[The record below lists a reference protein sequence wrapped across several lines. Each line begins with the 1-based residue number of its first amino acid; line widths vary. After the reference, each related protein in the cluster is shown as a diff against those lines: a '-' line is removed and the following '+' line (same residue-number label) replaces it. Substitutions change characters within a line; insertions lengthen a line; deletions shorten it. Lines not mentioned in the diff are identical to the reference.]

1 MKSRLNIIVLI
12 FVVILAGLMAV
23 SGFMLFQGIRK
34 YNTAEKQASRLF
46 ETLSSYYKANPFPS
60 SANVAVRE
68 GNAENMDAWATRIVE
83 EMKKGE
89 SKVVEKSPS
98 LFMRRLGASRKS
110 LLVAAKSNNV
120 VVRDLFTFGFE
131 QYLGDEGHR
140 PPPSLVPQLTHQLV
154 AIESVTRLLIENNV
168 SSIDSIVRRD
178 VEGTAVSA
186 RPTRERR
193 AGRGAR
199 LAGQRPGGAP
209 KGEEADTDD
218 KAEEAALFTTEKLV
232 LEFRAREANAV
243 AVVNAL
249 SAMPL
254 PVAISRIEF
263 RRDGAEIVIPPLP
276 VPAEGE
282 SEVAAIIPKSEQVH
296 DRRIVSGLTETP
308 LWVRLELTIFRFSRE
323 ETGEST

>member
-12 FVVILAGLMAV
+12 SVVVLIGLLGA
-23 SGFMLFQGIRK
+23 SGFMLFQGIIK
-34 YNTAEKQASRLF
+34 YNSAEKQASKLF
-46 ETLSSYYKANPFPS
+46 GSLSRYYEANPFPS
-60 SANVAVRE
+60 SANAEARE
-68 GNAENMDAWATRIVE
+68 SNAENMTIWATRLVE
-83 EMKKGE
+83 KMKQGE
-89 SKVVEKSPS
+89 SRAVEKSPS

-120 VVRDLFTFGFE
+120 VVGNLFTFGFE

-168 SSIDSIVRRD
+168 SSIDSIVRED

-186 RPTRERR
+186 RSTRETRS
-193 AGRGAR
+193 GRGAR
-199 LAGQRPGGAP
+199 LARPRQGGAS
-209 KGEEADTDD
+209 KGEEADTAD
-218 KAEEAALFTTEKLV
+218 KAEEEALFTTEKLV
-232 LEFRAREANAV
+232 LAFRAREADAV

-249 SAMPL
+249 SALPL
-254 PVAISRIEF
+254 PVAVSRIEF

-282 SEVAAIIPKSEQVH
+282 SAAAAIIPKSEQVH

-323 ETGEST
+323 ETGESN

>member
-98 LFMRRLGASRKS
+98 LFMRRLGDSRKS
-110 LLVAAKSNNV
+110 LLEAAESNNV
-120 VVRDLFTFGFE
+120 KVRDLFAFGFE
-131 QYLGDEGHR
+131 QYLGDDGHR

-168 SSIDSIVRRD
+168 TSIDTIVRRD
-178 VEGTAVSA
+178 VEGTAGSVQSD
-186 RPTRERR
+186 RPTR
-193 AGRGAR
+193 ADRGTR
-199 LAGQRPGGAP
+199 LTRKRQDRLP
-209 KGEEADTDD
+209 KDEEEHSDD
-218 KAEEAALFTTEKLV
+218 KAKEEALFTTEKLV
-232 LEFRAREANAV
+232 LEFRARENNAV
-243 AVVNAL
+243 GLINAL

-254 PVAISRIEF
+254 PVAVSRIEF
-263 RRDGAEIVIPPLP
+263 RRDEAEVVIPPLP

-282 SEVAAIIPKSEQVH
+282 SAATMIIPKSEQVH
-296 DRRIVSGLTETP
+296 DRRIVSGLTEAP
-308 LWVRLELTIFRFSRE
+308 LWIRLELTIFRFSRE
-323 ETGEST
+323 ESGEST

>member
-1 MKSRLNIIVLI
+1 MKSRLNIIALISVVVLM
-12 FVVILAGLMAV
+12 GLMAA

-34 YNTAEKQASRLF
+34 YNSAEKRADKLF
-46 ETLSSYYKANPFPS
+46 GSLSTYYEANPFPS
-60 SANVAVRE
+60 SANVEARE
-68 GNAENMDAWATRIVE
+68 SNAENMNIWATRLVGK
-83 EMKKGE
+83 MKKGE
-89 SKVVEKSPS
+89 SRAVEKSPS

-120 VVRDLFTFGFE
+120 VVVDLFTFGFE

-154 AIESVTRLLIENNV
+154 AIEGVTRLLIENNV
-168 SSIDSIVRRD
+168 SSIDRIVRRD

-186 RPTRERR
+186 RATRKTR

-199 LAGQRPGGAP
+199 LTRQRQGGAS
-209 KGEEADTDD
+209 KGEEADTAD
-218 KAEEAALFTTEKLV
+218 KAEEQALFTTEKLV
-232 LEFRAREANAV
+232 LEFRAREAEAV
-243 AVVNAL
+243 AIVNAL
-249 SAMPL
+249 SALSL
-254 PVAISRIEF
+254 PVAMSRIEF

-282 SEVAAIIPKSEQVH
+282 SAAAAIIPKSEQVH

-323 ETGEST
+323 ETGESN